1 MVTDSSDDVNKIKF
15 SSLIGQLKWK
25 GVINH
30 LINAFFCKV
39 VSFAVLKIQSVHI
52 NTAFFSHVKMKKKS
66 FYTVGECILED
77 CKYIIL
83 PFDLKAHQDE
93 YKQ

>member
-1 MVTDSSDDVNKIKF
+1 MVTDSSDDVNTMKV
-15 SSLIGQLKWK
+15 SSLIGYLQWK
-25 GVINH
+25 GVIDH

-39 VSFAVLKIQSVHI
+39 VSFAVLKMQSVCI
-52 NTAFFSHVKMKKKS
+52 NTAFFSNVKMKKKS

-77 CKYIIL
+77 CKCIIL

-93 YKQ
+93 YK